1 MLSDVVQFD
10 LILIALPSVSLLRLL
25 NVFYQLKP
33 LKWRNE
39 TIKIDIVLEM
49 TSIAQKVI
57 ELWSFK
63 H

>member
-33 LKWRNE
+33 LKWRDE